1 MRQRAWGLASVGFF
15 LILSW
20 PPDPAW
26 GGNASSS
33 GIEPPPARSLSRDD
47 IDRYRKGL
55 KIKDKARALHR
66 DAAEASDAAARA
78 RLERRAFREFER
90 AIGQFRQAVRRNPS
104 FHQAFAELGYA
115 LWKRGDPDSALQ
127 AYERALLLEPTY
139 PQTIEYRAETWLA
152 LERLEEAKQ
161 DYVRLFLNDPSLA
174 ESLLAVMKQWLEKHL
189 EAPGRVDPLDVREF
203 SRWVAGREKI
213 ARERPA
219 AC

>member
-1 MRQRAWGLASVGFF
+1 MRNGAWGLASVGFF

-26 GGNASSS
+26 GGDAPS
-33 GIEPPPARSLSRDD
+33 PDPQPPAVRSLSEADVVRF
-47 IDRYRKGL
+47 RKGL
-55 KIKDKARALHR
+55 KIKDKARALDQNAAR
-66 DAAEASDAAARA
+66 AADAAERG
-78 RLERRAFREFER
+78 RLERKAAREFER

-115 LWKRGDPDSALQ
+115 LWKRGDPDSAMQ

-139 PQTIEYRAETWLA
+139 PQTIAYRAETWLA

-174 ESLLAVMKQWLEKHL
+174 ESLLAVMKEWLAKHRD
-189 EAPGRVDPLDVREF
+189 APGKIDPVDVREF